1 MSAPIATPPASP
13 KVPASPIAMAEAVA
27 DHTCKFLHRKRV
39 YDLKQL
45 MAELEADYTNMML
58 IKTIEAS
65 FMATVAQQK
74 EAKGLNL

>member
-1 MSAPIATPPASP
+1 MSAP

-45 MAELEADYTNMML
+45 MAELEADYSHLML
-58 IKTIEAS
+58 TRAIVESIK
-65 FMATVAQQK
+65 ATSHKLTHSA
-74 EAKGLNL
+74 